1 MKGRRNRLNR
11 NSQASMSKMN
21 TDLNSDRSESR
32 IRFFR
37 KNKRLDDYPQDES
50 VSHVLI
56 EEGKSRFEE
65 TENLLR
71 TRNAIN

>member
-65 TENLLR
+65 TENLLS